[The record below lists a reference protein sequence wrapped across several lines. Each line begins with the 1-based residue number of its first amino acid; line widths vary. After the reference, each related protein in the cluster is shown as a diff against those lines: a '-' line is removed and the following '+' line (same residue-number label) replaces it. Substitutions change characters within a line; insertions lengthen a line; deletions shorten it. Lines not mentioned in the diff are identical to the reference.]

1 MRARYLAGNTDMM
14 KVRGSKH
21 DTGEVLR
28 LLLDLGARP
37 VGPMAVRPHV
47 ADRRQ
52 RARLRDAAA
61 RGRPRQYPE
70 PLRLSLRDQREC
82 ARRALLRRG
91 RGAALLHLRQ
101 DRPRGAGPA
110 RRARLSDLRSEGHQV
125 LPLSGA
131 QGDVRGSGHD
141 RRACEEDRHRAE
153 GARAHGRGI
162 QPRLP
167 RRHRRSIRAARTA
180 KPPRVSLSRNRT
192 GPYRI
197 DEPPFRAY
205 R

>member
-1 MRARYLAGNTDMM
+1 MM
-14 KVRGSKH
+14 KVRGSRH

-37 VGPMAVRPHV
+37 AGRMAVRPHV

-52 RARLRDAAA
+52 CARLRDAAA

-70 PLRLSLRDQREC
+70 PLRLSVRHQRQR
-82 ARRALLRRG
+82 AGLALLRRG

-101 DRPRGAGPA
+101 DRARRAGPA

-125 LPLSGA
+125 LPLSGSS
-131 QGDVRGSGHD
+131 GDVMEAGTIAELASKIGLEPKVLTHTVEEFNRAVL
-141 RRACEEDRHRAE
+141 RRQAV
-153 GARAHGRGI
+153 
-162 QPRLP
+162 
-167 RRHRRSIRAARTA
+167 RSAAARTA
-180 KPPRVSLSRNRT
+180 GRPRASAIPKSNWAK
-192 GPYRI
+192 RI
-197 DEPPFRAY
+197 DDAAVPRAI